1 MLRASPHPPVKLHP
15 RNGGARAQPRAR
27 RRFRPT
33 LAACALFAAFAF
45 AGELAAQARTYAL
58 DPVHTRVMFA
68 VDHAGFSRAIGTVS
82 GTTGTLRLDPG
93 DWSSARVEARVPLG
107 RLDLGD
113 DAWNRASLAGNLLD
127 AERHPD
133 AVFVSERVE
142 AAGERRLRIHGRL
155 TLRGVTRPLVLDAV
169 MNDIRRHPMP
179 PFRRTAGFSAVAML
193 SRADFGIT
201 SWPGVIGDEVEIRLE
216 VEATDAPDASFSE
229 PGPDG
234 VLEE

>member
-1 MLRASPHPPVKLHP
+1 MKLHP

-58 DPVHTRVMFA
+58 DPVHTRVMLA
-68 VDHAGFSRAIGTVS
+68 VDHAGFSRAIGTIS

-93 DWSSARVEARVPLG
+93 DWSSARVEARVPMQ

-113 DAWNRASLAGNLLD
+113 TDWNRATLAGNLLD
-127 AERHPD
+127 ASRHPHS
-133 AVFVSERVE
+133 VFVSERVE

-155 TLRGVTRPLVLDAV
+155 TLRGVTRPVVLDAV

-201 SWPGVIGDEVEIRLE
+201 SWPGVIGDDVELRIE
-216 VEATDAPDASFSE
+216 IEAVADPDATFTE
-229 PGPDG
+229 PGTES

>member
-1 MLRASPHPPVKLHP
+1 VKLHP

-27 RRFRPT
+27 RRIRPT
-33 LAACALFAAFAF
+33 LAACALCAAIAF
-45 AGELAAQARTYAL
+45 TGEAAAQSRMYAL
-58 DPVHTRVMFA
+58 DPVHTRVMLA
-68 VDHAGFSRAIGTVS
+68 VDHAGFSRAIGTIS

-93 DWSSARVEARVPLG
+93 DWSSARVEARVPMQ

-113 DAWNRASLAGNLLD
+113 TDWNRATLAGNLLD
-127 AERHPD
+127 ASRHPHS
-133 AVFVSERVE
+133 VFVSERVE
-142 AAGERRLRIHGRL
+142 AAGERRLRIHGQL
-155 TLRGVTRPLVLDAV
+155 TLRGVTRPVVLDAV

-201 SWPGVIGDEVEIRLE
+201 SWPGVIGDDVELRIE
-216 VEATDAPDASFSE
+216 IEAVADPDATFTE
-229 PGPDG
+229 PGTES

>member
-1 MLRASPHPPVKLHP
+1 MKLHP
-15 RNGGARAQPRAR
+15 RNAAARAQPRAGR
-27 RRFRPT
+27 GARLAVATAT
-33 LAACALFAAFAF
+33 LCALFAFSS
-45 AGELAAQARTYAL
+45 GVAAQARLYAL

-93 DWSSARVEARVPLG
+93 DWSSARVEARVPMQ

-113 DAWNRASLAGNLLD
+113 DAWNRATLAGNLLD

-142 AAGERRLRIHGRL
+142 PAGERRMHIHGQL
-155 TLRGVTRPLVLDAV
+155 TLRGVTRPVVLEAV

-201 SWPGVIGDEVEIRLE
+201 SWPGVIGDDVELRIE
-216 VEATDAPDASFSE
+216 VEAVADRDAVFTE
-229 PGPDG
+229 PGPEV